1 MIPRSLEAT
10 VRASLRRFPVVAL
23 VGARQVGKT
32 TLARRLLRRMPG
44 QPVLLDLERPSDLAK
59 IAEPELYL
67 EPLAGK
73 LVVLDEV
80 QQVPGLFRV
89 LRALVDARR
98 QPGRFLLL
106 GSASPDLLR
115 QSAESLAGRVVYHEL
130 APFALHEVGN
140 AHAARLWLRGGFPGS
155 FLARSESASLAWRE
169 AFIATHLERDLPQ
182 LGIRVPASNLRRF
195 WLMLAHSHGQLW
207 NASKVGASLGLT
219 APTMRHYLDILSATF
234 MVRELPPYHP
244 NLKKRLVKTPKVYIR
259 DSGILHG
266 LLGLKTRDEVLAHPV
281 CGTSWEGW
289 VIEQILALAPRGMR
303 ASFYRT
309 GAGAEVDLIVELPAG
324 SLLGFEIKRSAA
336 PRPSKGL
343 LAAMEDLGLAKAYVV
358 CPVRERFALGPRI
371 QATPVGDLPRLLGA
385 HQKIDQT
392 DRVRQLDH

>member
-1 MIPRSLEAT
+1 MIPRDLEAA

-23 VGARQVGKT
+23 IGARQVGKT
-32 TLARRLLRRMPG
+32 TLARGLLRRTPG
-44 QPVLLDLERPSDLAK
+44 RAVLLDLERPSDLAK
-59 IAEPELYL
+59 VAEPELYL
-67 EPLAGK
+67 EPLADK

-80 QQVPGLFRV
+80 QRAPGLFPV

-98 QPGRFLLL
+98 RPGRFLLL

-130 APFALHEVGN
+130 GPFALHEAGS

-155 FLARSESASLAWRE
+155 YLARSESASLAWRE
-169 AFIATHLERDLPQ
+169 AFVATHLERDLPQ
-182 LGIRVPASNLRRF
+182 LGIRVPAANLRRF
-195 WLMLAHSHGQLW
+195 WLMLAHGHGQLW
-207 NASKVGASLGLT
+207 NASRFGASLGLT
-219 APTMRHYLDILSATF
+219 APTMRHYLDILAATL
-234 MVRELPPYHP
+234 MVRELAPYHA

-281 CGTSWEGW
+281 CGASWEGW
-289 VIEQILALAPRGMR
+289 AIEQILALAPAGTR

-309 GAGAEVDLIVELPAG
+309 AAGAEVDLVVEQPG
-324 SLLGFEIKRSAA
+324 RSMLGFEIKRSVE

-343 LAAMEDLGLAKAYVV
+343 LAAMEDLGLGKVYVV
-358 CPVRERFALGPRI
+358 CPVRERYALAPRVE
-371 QATPVGDLPRLLGA
+371 AMPVEGLPRLFGA
-385 HQKIDQT
+385 
-392 DRVRQLDH
+392 R